1 MGQELGRVSEGGGL
15 LASTMRPELA
25 SEHLLAAELDHDLNV
40 RIGHCVRSAI
50 VDGRAGEAAHLL

>member
-1 MGQELGRVSEGGGL
+1 
-15 LASTMRPELA
+15 MRPELA
-25 SEHLLAAELDHDLNV
+25 SEHVLAAELDHDLNV